1 VVKLLVQLVQEVL
14 DIVELVLSDVVLEDI
29 NLVVH
34 VEYVQLVVI
43 TLILL
48 EPLVLIVPKVDICN
62 ILEEQVVI
70 LVQVVKLQIV
80 LVQHLQDIVEVLLFI
95 VLMVLINMVHHV
107 DHVVLANTNLIHVG
121 QEHV

>member
-29 NLVVH
+29 NLVIH

-48 EPLVLIVPKVDICN
+48 EPLVLIVLKVDICN
-62 ILEEQVVI
+62 FLEKQVVI

-80 LVQHLQDIVEVLLFI
+80 LVQHLQDIVEVLLFT

-107 DHVVLANTNLIHVG
+107 DHVVLVNTNLIHVG

>member
-1 VVKLLVQLVQEVL
+1 VAELLVQLVQEVL

>member
-1 VVKLLVQLVQEVL
+1 
-14 DIVELVLSDVVLEDI
+14 VLEDI

>member
-1 VVKLLVQLVQEVL
+1 
-14 DIVELVLSDVVLEDI
+14 VLEDI

-48 EPLVLIVPKVDICN
+48 EPLVLIVLKVDICN
-62 ILEEQVVI
+62 FLEKQVVI

-80 LVQHLQDIVEVLLFI
+80 LVQHLQDIVEVLLFT

-107 DHVVLANTNLIHVG
+107 DHVVLVNTNLIHVG